1 MGDYHRSAWPDGL
14 ETGSEGLA
22 RRIDA
27 LNDEMAHAD
36 SSGCHADHHA
46 AVTELRA
53 RYPTA
58 PLVSFSHFVPRVEL
72 SPEKRYACARC
83 LCTRCARD
91 DPRGVLAI
99 ICAVCARYLFF
110 PVLSKAIGS
119 DFLRRRI
126 ERLKPVHNR
135 A

>member
-27 LNDEMAHAD
+27 LNDEMAYAE

-72 SPEKRYACARC
+72 SPEKRYVCQMCTPAMRARLSARC
-83 LCTRCARD
+83 ACD
-91 DPRGVLAI
+91 YKRGVCQVPLLPRSI
-99 ICAVCARYLFF
+99 EGHWIG
-110 PVLSKAIGS
+110 LSPKT
-119 DFLRRRI
+119 
-126 ERLKPVHNR
+126 NR
-135 A
+135 AAQAGT